1 MTIQIRDLIC
11 RFGDIAALDGVSMKV
26 EKGQVF
32 AIIGPSGSGKSTL
45 LRCLNALEDFQSGEI
60 TIDGLKVDRRHK
72 QIHQIRLEV
81 GMVFQ
86 QFNLFPHLN
95 VIDNIKLAQMV
106 VRQRDSR
113 TAEDKGRELLN
124 KVGLGDRAEAFPGQ
138 LSGGQKQRV
147 AIARALA
154 MEPQIMLFDEVTSSL
169 DPEMVGEVLDV
180 MARLAEDGMTMLV
193 ATHEIG
199 FAREIADEVVFIEKG
214 RIVEQGPPEVVLIN
228 PQKDRTREFLKSV
241 L

>member
-11 RFGDIAALDGVSMKV
+11 RFGGITALDGVSMKV

-106 VRQRDSR
+106 VRQRDNR

-154 MEPQIMLFDEVTSSL
+154 MEPKIMLFDEVTSSL

-180 MARLAEDGMTMLV
+180 MARLAQDGMTMLV

-199 FAREIADEVVFIEKG
+199 FAREIADEVVFIEMG
-214 RIVEQGPPEVVLIN
+214 RIIEQGPPEVVLIN